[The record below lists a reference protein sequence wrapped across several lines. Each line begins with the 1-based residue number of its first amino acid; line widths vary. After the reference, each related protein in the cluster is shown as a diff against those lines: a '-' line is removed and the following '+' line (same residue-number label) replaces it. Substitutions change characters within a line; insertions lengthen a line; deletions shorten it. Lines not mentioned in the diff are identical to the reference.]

1 MTDTY
6 YTLLDTHLQANS
18 DSLVNTISGR
28 LHNQPKMYYYF
39 STHHS
44 LFSPQRL
51 KKTKALQSHKAHI

>member
-6 YTLLDTHLQANS
+6 YTSLDMNLQANS

-28 LHNQPKMYYYF
+28 LLNQPKIYYYF

-44 LFSPQRL
+44 LFYPQRF
-51 KKTKALQSHKAHI
+51 KKNKSPSES